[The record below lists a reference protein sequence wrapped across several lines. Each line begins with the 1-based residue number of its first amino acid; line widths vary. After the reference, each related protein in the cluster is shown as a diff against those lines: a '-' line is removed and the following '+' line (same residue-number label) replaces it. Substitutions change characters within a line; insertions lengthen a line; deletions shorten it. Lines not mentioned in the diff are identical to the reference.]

1 MPDTGPGPVWRAG
14 ASETWPVGHTGINAL
29 GLQLSRLEPEPD
41 RVERGLAQ
49 LVLSLVELL
58 RELMERQALRR
69 FEAGA
74 LSDEQV
80 EQLGASLFRLA
91 QRMEQLKAVFE
102 LSDDDL
108 NLRFGAPG
116 DLLAGTTVRPTDRR
130 DDV

>member
-1 MPDTGPGPVWRAG
+1 MYDTDSVPFWRAD
-14 ASETWPVGHTGINAL
+14 ACEEWPAGRPISDVL
-29 GLQLSRLEPEPD
+29 GRQLGRLEPDPD

-69 FEAGA
+69 FEAGT

-102 LSDDDL
+102 LSDEDL
-108 NLRFGAPG
+108 NLRFDAPG
-116 DLLAGTTVRPTDRR
+116 DLPAGSGGARNGQER
-130 DDV
+130 